1 MASGALPRGNR
12 SRAFPLRALRV
23 AMAGTKGG
31 QAMRLIQST
40 LFLVLVFLLAA
51 PGWSQNPPRAQGNPE
66 IGLPNASLGAGQ
78 MVVRVRSTGGL
89 MLQVPAS
96 VRIFSNFNTFQKTS
110 GTIDNAQ
117 AVFEGVPV
125 GEYVVEVRA
134 PGFAVA
140 NEEAALW
147 LPNSTTYVYVDLRL
161 ESAPGNTAA
170 PSGPPLLAPKAKKEL
185 EEVAAALRANDLKKA
200 RQHLDKVRKLA
211 PGHPDVAYLE
221 GILFLQQHDA
231 AQARV
236 FLERAVNIYPEHAA
250 AQSALGTLLFQQ
262 NDCAAAMAALEKAVQ
277 LLPQS
282 WEPHRILALCHLRA
296 ASLQKARA
304 HTERAIETA
313 GDRAPELRLLRA
325 RVFLAGKEFE
335 KARQEL
341 AAFRSQ
347 NPAHPALA
355 EADRLLAALNAELTP
370 KRTSPASET
379 PPPVAK
385 LSNPA
390 LQSNAKL
397 AAAPEA
403 ATAASG
409 LLPEALLATP
419 LPELTRSGPRRWA
432 PPSLADAQPVFS
444 KAASCSLDAV
454 FAGTQRRAVELTANL
469 ERITASERIE
479 YAELDEDGM
488 RRSIEVVQ
496 YDYLVSII
504 EVRPGI
510 LSVEESRRPV
520 KRIVESPRM
529 TSRGLVALALVFHPY
544 YAADFEMRCEG
555 LTEWKGQP
563 TWSVFFQQRSDRPS
577 RIRTYATG
585 HGQVPVPLKG
595 RAWIT
600 AGSFQVLR
608 METELASPVEA
619 LRLEAEHLVVEY
631 KSVEFKS
638 RNTRVWLPSNA
649 QFYGHF
655 KGRRYFHE
663 HRFRDYMIFAVDL
676 AHTEGDPK
684 QP

>member
-1 MASGALPRGNR
+1 
-12 SRAFPLRALRV
+12 
-23 AMAGTKGG
+23 
-31 QAMRLIQST
+31 MRLAQSMV
-40 LFLVLVFLLAA
+40 FLVLVFLLAA

-66 IGLPNASLGAGQ
+66 MGLPNASLGAGQ
-78 MVVRVRSTGGL
+78 LVVRVRSMGGL

-96 VRIFSNFNTFQKTS
+96 VRIFSNFNTYQKTS
-110 GTIDNAQ
+110 STIDNAQ
-117 AVFEGVPV
+117 AVFESVPV

-161 ESAPGNTAA
+161 ERAAGSTAA
-170 PSGPPLLAPKAKKEL
+170 PSGLPLLTPKAQKEL
-185 EEVAAALRANDLKKA
+185 EQAATALRANDLKTA
-200 RQHLDKVRKLA
+200 RQHLNKVRKLA

-221 GILFLQQHDA
+221 GILFLQQNDA

-262 NDCAAAMAALEKAVQ
+262 NDCAAAIAALEKAVQ

-282 WEPHRILALCHLRA
+282 WVPHHILALCHLRA

-313 GDRAPELRLLRA
+313 GNRAPELRLLRA

-370 KRTSPASET
+370 KRTSPAGET
-379 PPPVAK
+379 P
-385 LSNPA
+385 
-390 LQSNAKL
+390 
-397 AAAPEA
+397 
-403 ATAASG
+403 
-409 LLPEALLATP
+409 LPEALLTTP

-432 PPSLADAQPVFS
+432 PPSLEDAQPVFS
-444 KAASCSLDAV
+444 KAVSCSMDAV
-454 FAGTQRRAVELTANL
+454 FAGTQRRAVALTANL
-469 ERITASERIE
+469 ERIAASERIE
-479 YAELDEDGM
+479 YAELDKDGK
-488 RRSIEVVQ
+488 RRNIEVGQ
-496 YDYLVSII
+496 YHYLVSII

-520 KRIVESPRM
+520 KRVMEAPRM

-544 YAADFEMRCEG
+544 YAGDFEMRCEG

-577 RIRTYATG
+577 RIHTYATG

-608 METELASPVEA
+608 METELASPIEA
-619 LRLEAEHLVVEY
+619 LRLDAEHLVVEY

-649 QFYGHF
+649 QFYAQF

-676 AHTEGDPK
+676 AHTEGNPK